1 MTTRRIRTACYCAY
15 LHDGTRQG
23 LLVLPLYAHD
33 VEVERG
39 SDSLMAADE
48 AAMLLR
54 LQEEG
59 YALSVDEYGQPWA
72 TVGLTRDG
80 REAVGL
86 YSAEPVTELPTLVE
100 LQAGQ
105 AALRLAARLVREPVA
120 DPGTPVLPQLGP
132 PLND

>member
-15 LHDGTRQG
+15 LHDPTRLG

-39 SDSLMAADE
+39 SASLMAADE
-48 AAMLLR
+48 AAMLHR
-54 LQEEG
+54 LHQQG
-59 YALSVDEYGQPWA
+59 YALTLDEHGQPWA

-86 YSAEPVTELPTLVE
+86 CSARPVAELPTLTE
-100 LQAGQ
+100 LRAGQ
-105 AALRLAARLVREPVA
+105 AALRLAARLVRQPTA
-120 DPGTPVLPQLGP
+120 GAATAAPDDLRPGG
-132 PLND
+132 

>member
-15 LHDGTRQG
+15 LHDETRQG

-39 SDSLMAADE
+39 SASLMAADE

-54 LQEEG
+54 LSEQG
-59 YALSVDEYGQPWA
+59 YALSLDEHGQPWA

-86 YSAEPVTELPTLVE
+86 YSAEPVTQLPSL
-100 LQAGQ
+100 LALRSGQ
-105 AALRLAARLVREPVA
+105 AALRLAARLVRTVA
-120 DPGTPVLPQLGP
+120 VDPTAVSQDDGRHPG
-132 PLND
+132 D

>member
-15 LHDGTRQG
+15 LHDETRQG

-39 SDSLMAADE
+39 SASLMAADE
-48 AAMLLR
+48 AAMLDR
-54 LQEEG
+54 LQDQG
-59 YALSVDEYGQPWA
+59 YALSLDEYGRPWA
-72 TVGLTRDG
+72 TVGLTSDG

-86 YSAEPVTELPTLVE
+86 YSADPVTALPALVE

-105 AALRLAARLVREPVA
+105 AALRLAARLVREPA
-120 DPGTPVLPQLGP
+120 HEHVLPQP
-132 PLND
+132 DVSPDD